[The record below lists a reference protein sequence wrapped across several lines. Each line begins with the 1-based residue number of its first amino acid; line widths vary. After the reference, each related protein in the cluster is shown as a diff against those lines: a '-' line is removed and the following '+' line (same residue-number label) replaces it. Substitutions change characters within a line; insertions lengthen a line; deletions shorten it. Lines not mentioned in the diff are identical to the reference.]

1 MTDMQRTIKRPASF
15 SGVGLHTGGMAT
27 ITFKPA
33 PINYGITFIRADLEN
48 CPEIP
53 ADVDHVVDLQRGTT
67 LAINGVKVHTVEHVL
82 AALAGLQIDN
92 MKVELSNSEPPV
104 GDGSA
109 WPYVQAISEAGIV
122 EQDAPKQYL
131 EIEHPIAYSE
141 KERGIDVV
149 VVPSDRI
156 RITFMVDYRNP
167 ALGTQYTSLVDLDT
181 EFVEEFSKART
192 FCFLTEV
199 ESLLE
204 AGLIKGGSIDS
215 AIVIMDEE
223 LTAAKIN
230 RLQSLF
236 KNEKPLFAGKTGILN
251 DIPLRYYNEP
261 VRHKALDLLGDLFL
275 IGVPLKAHILAA
287 RSGHAANVALAR
299 KIRSIYQKKLISNKY
314 RTGKPAGEFLLDIN
328 AILKIM
334 PHRYP
339 FLMIDRVL
347 DIEGKSR
354 IVAIKNVTI
363 NEPYFQGHF
372 PGKPVMPG
380 VMIIESMAQA
390 GGLLLLNAI
399 EDAENKYAFF
409 MSIDEVKFRKPV
421 MPGDQLRLEIEM
433 LNFKRTLMKI
443 GGKAFVDGKLVAEG
457 IFTAVLVDRNSQEN
471 N

>member
-1 MTDMQRTIKRPASF
+1 MAQMQRTIKKAASL
-15 SGVGLHTGGMAT
+15 SGTGLHTGCQST
-27 ITFKPA
+27 ISFTPA
-33 PINYGITFIRADLEN
+33 PINHGITFIRTDLEN

-53 ADVDHVVDLQRGTT
+53 ADIDHVVDLQRGTT
-67 LAINGVKVHTVEHVL
+67 LGIGEVRVHTVEHVL

-92 MKVELSNSEPPV
+92 MKVELSGSEPPV

-109 WPYVQAISEAGIV
+109 WPYVQVITDAGIA
-122 EQDAPKQYL
+122 EQDAPKQFL

-141 KERGIDVV
+141 RERGIDIV

-156 RITFMVDYRNP
+156 RITFMVDYKNP
-167 ALGTQYTSLVDLDT
+167 ALGTQYTSLVDLDE

-199 ESLLE
+199 EQLLDSN
-204 AGLIKGGSIDS
+204 LIKGGGIDN
-215 AIVIMDEE
+215 AVVILDEE
-223 LTAAKIN
+223 LTPDKIN
-230 RLQSLF
+230 RMRDAF
-236 KNEKPLFAGKTGILN
+236 KESRPIFAGKTGIMN
-251 DIPLRYYNEP
+251 DTPLRYYNEP

-299 KIRSIYQKKLISNKY
+299 KIRSIYQKQLISHKY
-314 RTGKPAGEFLLDIN
+314 GPKKPAGDFLLDIN

-347 DIEGKSR
+347 DIEGSNR

-363 NEPYFQGHF
+363 NEPFFQGHF

-380 VMIIESMAQA
+380 VMIVEAMAQA
-390 GGLLLLNAI
+390 GGLLLLNAV
-399 EDAENKYAFF
+399 ENPDNKLAYF
-409 MSIDEVKFRKPV
+409 MGIDEVKFRKPV
-421 MPGDQLRLEIEM
+421 IPGDQLRMEIEM
-433 LNFKRTLMKI
+433 ISFKRSMIKI
-443 GGKAFVDGKLVAEG
+443 AGKAFVESKLVAEG
-457 IFTAVLVDRNSQEN
+457 VFTAVVVDKNS
-471 N
+471 

>member
-1 MTDMQRTIKRPASF
+1 MQRTIKKPASF
-15 SGVGLHTGGMAT
+15 SGVGLHTGVQT
-27 ITFKPA
+27 SVTFKPA
-33 PINYGITFIRADLEN
+33 PINHGITFIRADLEN

-67 LAINGVKVHTVEHVL
+67 LGIGNNVKVHTVEHVL

-109 WPYVQAISEAGIV
+109 WPYVQAIIEAGIV
-122 EQDAPKQYL
+122 EQDAPKNFL

-141 KERGIDVV
+141 KERGVDLV

-156 RITFMVDYRNP
+156 RITFMVDYKNP
-167 ALGTQYTSLVDLDT
+167 ALGTQYTSLVDLDE

-199 ESLLE
+199 ESLLD

-215 AIVIMDEE
+215 AIVIIDEE
-223 LTAAKIN
+223 LTESKIKRIKEAFKEN
-230 RLQSLF
+230 R
-236 KNEKPLFAGKTGILN
+236 PIYAGKSGILN
-251 DIPLRYYNEP
+251 DTELRYYNEP

-299 KIRSIYQKKLISNKY
+299 KIRSIHQKQMISTKY
-314 RTGKPAGEFLLDIN
+314 RSGKPSGEFLLDIN

-347 DIEGKSR
+347 DMDGKNK

-363 NEPYFQGHF
+363 NEPYFMGHF

-380 VMIIESMAQA
+380 VMIIEAMAQA

-399 EDAENKYAFF
+399 ENTESKLAFF
-409 MSIDEVKFRKPV
+409 MGIDEVKFRKPV
-421 MPGDQLRLEIEM
+421 VPGDQLRMEIEM
-433 LNFKRTLMKI
+433 LSLKRSMLKMA
-443 GGKAFVDGKLVAEG
+443 GKSYVDGKLVAEG
-457 IFTAVLVDRNSQEN
+457 TFTAVVVDKNS
-471 N
+471 

>member
-1 MTDMQRTIKRPASF
+1 MADMQRTIKKPASF
-15 SGVGLHTGGMAT
+15 SGTGLHTGVQTT
-27 ITFKPA
+27 ITFRPA
-33 PINYGITFIRADLEN
+33 PINHGITFIRTDLEN

-53 ADVDHVVDLQRGTT
+53 ADIDHVVDLQRGTS
-67 LAINGVKVHTVEHVL
+67 LGVGNVKVHTVEHVL

-92 MKVELSNSEPPV
+92 MKIELSNSEPPV

-109 WPYVQAISEAGIV
+109 WPYVQAITEAGIA
-122 EQDAPKQYL
+122 EQDAPRQYL
-131 EIEHPIAYSE
+131 QIEHPIAYSE
-141 KERGIDVV
+141 KERGVDLV
-149 VVPSDRI
+149 VVPSDRM

-167 ALGTQYTSLVDLDT
+167 ALGTQYTSLVDLDE

-199 ESLLE
+199 EYLLD

-215 AIVIMDEE
+215 ALVIVDEE
-223 LTAAKIN
+223 LNENKIS
-230 RLQSLF
+230 RLKKSF
-236 KNEKPLFAGKTGILN
+236 GESRDIFCGKTGILN

-299 KIRSIYQKKLISNKY
+299 KIRSLYQKQLISNKY
-314 RTGKPAGEFLLDIN
+314 NPQNSTGNYLLDIN

-339 FLMIDRVL
+339 FLMIDRIL
-347 DIEGKSR
+347 DLEGTSK

-363 NEPYFQGHF
+363 NEPYFMGHF

-380 VMIIESMAQA
+380 VMIVEAMAQA
-390 GGLLLLNAI
+390 GGLLLLNAL
-399 EDAENKYAFF
+399 ENPESKLAFF
-409 MSIDEVKFRKPV
+409 MGIDEVKFRRPV
-421 MPGDQLRLEIEM
+421 VPGDQLRMEVEM
-433 LNFKRTLMKI
+433 LNFKRSMIKI
-443 GGKAFVDGKLVAEG
+443 TGKAYVESKLVAEG
-457 IFTAVLVDRNSQEN
+457 IFTAMVVDK
-471 N
+471 